1 MYIEEL
7 IIIIAFVVGIYLY
20 RNYKGDHVG
29 KYVLTQVQTVYDK
42 FAPYSFK
49 VVREKTKQLGQEY
62 TPRQYAIQV
71 TLFAGFASVVTYLY
85 FYNLIISIIYA
96 IAAVAFVPY
105 ITYLRC
111 KKVYSEFLFEQ
122 IQVYT
127 SNTIME
133 FATTQSFVKSLEG
146 VANSGI
152 LEDPVLADVRQMIT
166 MSYDNGTIDEA
177 LDYMSKLYPYYIVKN
192 MHQLFLQ
199 ITKEGAQNS
208 ADSLENM
215 QQDIDMLVESV
226 YRDRIERASFH
237 KSFLQFGIMLY
248 LMVMLVQYL
257 LGRETYILL
266 LNRWYIKFLLHAVLI
281 INSYF
286 LLKGENTAMIKKE
299 GQGAHR
305 TEIAVKLVENG
316 AHVCHCA
323 RSIVS
328 QGVNKDGDSMRTIS
342 LVSHLFEVTLV
353 FAHGIFD
360 STVNI
365 VLRHILALRIGN
377 DCT

>member
-7 IIIIAFVVGIYLY
+7 FIIIIFVLAIYLY
-20 RNYKGDHVG
+20 RNYKGENVG
-29 KYVLTQVQTVYDK
+29 KYVLNQIQGMYDK

-62 TPRQYAIQV
+62 TPRQYAIQIA
-71 TLFAGFASVVTYLY
+71 TFAISAAVISYLY

-96 IAAVAFVPY
+96 LIAVAFVPY
-105 ITYLRC
+105 ISYLRC

-133 FATTQSFVKSLEG
+133 FATTQSFVKALEG

-152 LEDPVLADVRQMIT
+152 LEDPVLSDVRQMVN

-177 LDYMSKLYPYYIVKN
+177 LEYMSKLYPYYIVKN

-215 QQDIDMLVESV
+215 QLDIDMLVESV

-248 LMVMLVQYL
+248 LLVMLVQYL
-257 LGRETYILL
+257 LGRETYLVLL
-266 LNRWYIKFLLHAVLI
+266 GRWYIQFLMHGVLI
-281 INSYF
+281 VNSYF
-286 LLKGENTAMIKKE
+286 LLKGEKYYYENV
-299 GQGAHR
+299 GA
-305 TEIAVKLVENG
+305 E
-316 AHVCHCA
+316 
-323 RSIVS
+323 
-328 QGVNKDGDSMRTIS
+328 
-342 LVSHLFEVTLV
+342 
-353 FAHGIFD
+353 
-360 STVNI
+360 
-365 VLRHILALRIGN
+365 
-377 DCT
+377 

>member
-7 IIIIAFVVGIYLY
+7 FIIIVFVIFIYLY
-20 RNYKGDHVG
+20 RNYKGENVG
-29 KYVLTQVQTVYDK
+29 KYVLTQVQGMYDR

-71 TLFAGFASVVTYLY
+71 SLFASFAAVVTYLY

-96 IAAVAFVPY
+96 LIAVAFVPY

-133 FATTQSFVKSLEG
+133 FATTQSFVKALEG

-152 LEDPVLADVRQMIT
+152 LEDPVLSDVQQMIN

-177 LDYMSKLYPYYIVKN
+177 LEYMSKLYPYYIVKN

-215 QQDIDMLVESV
+215 QLDIDMLVESV

-248 LMVMLVQYL
+248 LLVMLVQYL
-257 LGRETYILL
+257 LGRETYLVLL
-266 LNRWYIKFLLHAVLI
+266 QRWYIQFLMHGVLI
-281 INSYF
+281 VNSYF
-286 LLKGENTAMIKKE
+286 LLKGEKYYYENV
-299 GQGAHR
+299 GA
-305 TEIAVKLVENG
+305 E
-316 AHVCHCA
+316 
-323 RSIVS
+323 
-328 QGVNKDGDSMRTIS
+328 
-342 LVSHLFEVTLV
+342 
-353 FAHGIFD
+353 
-360 STVNI
+360 
-365 VLRHILALRIGN
+365 
-377 DCT
+377 

>member
-7 IIIIAFVVGIYLY
+7 FIIIVFVIFIYLY
-20 RNYKGDHVG
+20 RNYKGENVG
-29 KYVLTQVQTVYDK
+29 KYVVTQVQGMYDK

-71 TLFAGFASVVTYLY
+71 SIFASFAAVVTYLY
-85 FYNLIISIIYA
+85 FYNLIISIVYA
-96 IAAVAFVPY
+96 IIAVAFVPY

-111 KKVYSEFLFEQ
+111 KKVYSEFIFEQ

-133 FATTQSFVKSLEG
+133 FATTQSFVKALEG

-152 LEDPVLADVRQMIT
+152 LEDPVLSDVRQMIN

-215 QQDIDMLVESV
+215 QLDIDMLVESV

-237 KSFLQFGIMLY
+237 KSFLTFGITLY

-257 LGRETYILL
+257 LGRETYLVLL
-266 LNRWYIKFLLHAVLI
+266 QRWYIQFLMHAVLI
-281 INSYF
+281 VNSYF
-286 LLKGENTAMIKKE
+286 LLKGEKYYYENV
-299 GQGAHR
+299 GA
-305 TEIAVKLVENG
+305 E
-316 AHVCHCA
+316 
-323 RSIVS
+323 
-328 QGVNKDGDSMRTIS
+328 
-342 LVSHLFEVTLV
+342 
-353 FAHGIFD
+353 
-360 STVNI
+360 
-365 VLRHILALRIGN
+365 
-377 DCT
+377 

>member
-7 IIIIAFVVGIYLY
+7 IIIIVFVVGIYLY
-20 RNYKGDHVG
+20 RNYKGEHVG
-29 KYVLTQVQTVYDK
+29 KYVLNQVQTMYDK

-96 IAAVAFVPY
+96 LIAVAFVPY

-133 FATTQSFVKSLEG
+133 FATTQSFVKALEG

-152 LEDPVLADVRQMIT
+152 LEDPVLADVKQMIT

-215 QQDIDMLVESV
+215 QLDIDMLVESV
-226 YRDRIERASFH
+226 YRDRIERATFH

-248 LMVMLVQYL
+248 LLVMLVQYL
-257 LGRETYILL
+257 LGRETYLEL
-266 LNRWYIKFLLHAVLI
+266 LNRWYVQFLMHGVLI
-281 INSYF
+281 VNTYF
-286 LLKGENTAMIKKE
+286 LLKGEKYYYENV
-299 GQGAHR
+299 GA
-305 TEIAVKLVENG
+305 E
-316 AHVCHCA
+316 
-323 RSIVS
+323 
-328 QGVNKDGDSMRTIS
+328 
-342 LVSHLFEVTLV
+342 
-353 FAHGIFD
+353 
-360 STVNI
+360 
-365 VLRHILALRIGN
+365 
-377 DCT
+377 